1 MRPRKSNSRKTRKSK
16 GPAYRSKLEERVG
29 QQLSLLKANYEFE
42 PDDKKIQYTKPASFH
57 KYLPD
62 FVVVKSD
69 KSRMYI
75 EAKGIW
81 DFDDRHKHLLIRQQH
96 PELDVRFV
104 FQRAANKIR
113 KGSKSSYADICNGL
127 GRGIFKGVEWKFGDN
142 GKIPRSW
149 LDE

>member
-1 MRPRKSNSRKTRKSK
+1 MRPRKSNSRKTRSSK
-16 GPAYRSKLEERVG
+16 TPAFRSKLEQKVNL
-29 QQLSLLKANYEFE
+29 QLLAHRKNYEYE

-57 KYLPD
+57 NYLPD

-81 DFDDRHKHLLIRQQH
+81 DFDDRYKHLLIRQQH

-113 KGSKSSYADICNGL
+113 KGSKSSYADICNGN
-127 GRGIFKGVEWKFGDN
+127 GRGIFKDVQWKFGDN